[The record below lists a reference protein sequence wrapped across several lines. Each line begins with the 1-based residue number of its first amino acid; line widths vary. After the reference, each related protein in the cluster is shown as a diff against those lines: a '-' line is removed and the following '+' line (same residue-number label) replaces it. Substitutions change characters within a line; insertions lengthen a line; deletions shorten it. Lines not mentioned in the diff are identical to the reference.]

1 MSYLIIDSIFYK
13 MEIIVLLYKG
23 FTAMD
28 VVSAYEILCRLPDA
42 KVKFA
47 AKEKGV
53 IASEYPGMRM
63 EASHNLEEVASAD
76 LLLVP
81 GSTFAFMQVAQDS
94 EILHHIKRIDATTE
108 WTTSV
113 CTGAIILGAAGLL
126 QGKKA
131 TTHWAMLERLNLLGA
146 QPKSERFIRDGKIIT
161 AAGVS
166 AGTDMALYLSSL
178 IAGEDY
184 AKMLQLIVEYYP
196 EPPVGIS
203 ELTGVP
209 GNIEADARKF
219 LKAEIDKMSMQTAVL
234 N

>member
-1 MSYLIIDSIFYK
+1 
-13 MEIIVLLYKG
+13 MEIVILLYKG

-53 IASEYPGMRM
+53 IESEYPSMKM
-63 EASHNLEEVASAD
+63 VATHNLGEIVSAD
-76 LLLVP
+76 ILLVP
-81 GSTFAFMQVAQDS
+81 GSTFAFMQVAQDI
-94 EILHHIKRIDATTE
+94 EILHHIKRIDATTG

-131 TTHWAMLERLNLLGA
+131 TTHWAMLDRLTLLGA
-146 QPKSERFIRDGKIIT
+146 QPKSERFVKDGKIVT

-166 AGTDMALYLSSL
+166 AGTDMALFLSGL
-178 IAGEDY
+178 IADEEY
-184 AKMLQLIVEYYP
+184 ARMLQLVVEYYP
-196 EPPVGIS
+196 EPPFDIP

-209 GNIEADARKF
+209 KNIETAARKF
-219 LKAEIDKMSMQTAVL
+219 LKREIDRMNMQTAV
-234 N
+234 